1 VQQRPKT
8 LIDRLD
14 ALEAAHGGA
23 IAQSY
28 VASGNPDDEP
38 HELTFA
44 QFAGEVRRRSNALV
58 ALGVGSGDVVGFAA
72 PLSETSYPTMVAAM
86 ATATYAPVN
95 YFLEAEALVRILK
108 ASGAAV
114 LLIHRRFD
122 DGAELLDKL
131 RRVHAAL
138 PHLRLISFGSGPA
151 LAGAEDLEAVAA
163 GESYS
168 NWRGPARGQPATRI
182 VALLH
187 TGGTTGLPKLV
198 PHTEAMYDAMIDAC
212 GAGEGTAPG
221 ESVIAG
227 LPLFHTSGALQVGL
241 VPLFNATRILI
252 PSSHGF
258 RDPKVISNYWRFV
271 HRYGISIGAGVPTVL
286 AGVAAVEPE
295 RPVTSIKH
303 FIVGGAPIS
312 LTTLK
317 KIRDITGGAEVIE
330 GWGMTETC
338 GFSVINPQR
347 RVKTGSVGQP
357 FPGVEVEIRKFEAGD
372 ATGRICETDEIGE
385 LVARGNIV
393 IKRYFDDRPGAFT
406 ADGWLRTGDLGR
418 RDADGYLWITGRVK
432 DLIIRGGHN
441 IDPAIIEEPAYQHAA
456 VQLAAAVGKPDKYAG
471 ELPILYVQL
480 KPGMPATAKELEEF
494 LRDRIVE
501 RAAFPKAVI
510 VVPEIP
516 LSGPGKISK
525 LTLRRQ
531 AISAVFQEEI
541 ERLALPD
548 TAIEAAVV
556 EDRLAGEVVLLR
568 AIGAPLEAD
577 ALRKVAAA
585 LSGFSIAHRW
595 AEAEALAANDV

>member
-1 VQQRPKT
+1 MEQRVRT

-14 ALEAAHGGA
+14 ALQAAHGGA
-23 IAQSY
+23 IAQTY

-44 QFAGEVRRRSNALV
+44 QFAGEVRGRANALV
-58 ALGVGSGDVVGFAA
+58 ALGIGRGDVVGFAA
-72 PLSETSYPTMVAAM
+72 PLSETSYPTMVAVM

-108 ASGAAV
+108 ASGASV
-114 LLIHRRFD
+114 LLMHRRFD
-122 DGAELLDKL
+122 DGPELIDKL
-131 RRVHAAL
+131 KRVHAAL
-138 PHLRLISFGSGPA
+138 PHLRLLSFGADAPIDGSEDFEAMAAAEPRTHWRAPA
-151 LAGAEDLEAVAA
+151 HA
-163 GESYS
+163 
-168 NWRGPARGQPATRI
+168 NPATRI

-212 GAGEGTAPG
+212 GVGEGTAPG

-252 PSSHGF
+252 PSSRGY
-258 RDPKVISNYWRFV
+258 RDPKVIPNYWRFV
-271 HRYGISIGAGVPTVL
+271 DRYRISIGAGVPTVL
-286 AGVAAVEPE
+286 AGASAVEPD

-312 LTTLK
+312 STTLR
-317 KIRDITGGAEVIE
+317 KIREITGGAEVIE

-338 GFSVINPQR
+338 GFSVINPR
-347 RVKTGSVGQP
+347 GGVKTGSVGRP
-357 FPGVEVEIRKFEAGD
+357 FPGVEVEIRKFEASD
-372 ATGRICETDEIGE
+372 ATGRVCQTDEIGE

-393 IKRYFDDRPGAFT
+393 IRSYFDDRPGAFT

-441 IDPAIIEEPAYQHAA
+441 IDPAIIEEPAYQHTA
-456 VQLAAAVGKPDKYAG
+456 VQLAAAIGKPDKYAG

-480 KPGMPATAKELEEF
+480 KPGMRLSEQELEEF
-494 LRDRIVE
+494 LRERIVE

-510 VVPEIP
+510 ILPEIP

-525 LTLRRQ
+525 MTLRRQ
-531 AISAVFQEEI
+531 AIGAVFREEL
-541 ERLALPD
+541 ERLALPGP
-548 TAIEAAVV
+548 AIEAVV
-556 EDRLAGEVVLLR
+556 VDDRLAGEVVQLR
-568 AIGAPLEAD
+568 AMGAQLDAD
-577 ALRKVAAA
+577 DVRRVTAA
-585 LSGFSIAHRW
+585 LSGFTIPHRW
-595 AEAEALAANDV
+595 AEAEALASSDV

>member
-1 VQQRPKT
+1 VDPHLRT

-44 QFAGEVRRRSNALV
+44 RFVAEVRRRSNALV
-58 ALGVGSGDVVGFAA
+58 AIGVGPGTVVGFAA
-72 PLSETSYPTMVAAM
+72 PLSETSYPTMVAVM

-95 YFLEAEALVRILK
+95 YFLEAEALIRILK
-108 ASGAAV
+108 ASGATLFLV
-114 LLIHRRFD
+114 HQRFD
-122 DGAELLDKL
+122 DGPELLDKL

-138 PHLRLISFGSGPA
+138 PHLRLLSFGSGPT
-151 LAGAEDLEAVAA
+151 LEGAEDFEAMAA
-163 GESYS
+163 AESPAH
-168 NWRGPARGQPATRI
+168 WRAPTRGKPATRT

-252 PSSHGF
+252 PSSRGY
-258 RDPKVISNYWRFV
+258 RDPKVIPNYWRFV
-271 HRYGISIGAGVPTVL
+271 DRYRITIGAGVPTVL
-286 AGVAAVEPE
+286 AGASAIEPD

-312 LTTLK
+312 ITTLR
-317 KIRDITGGAEVIE
+317 KIREITGGAEVIE

-338 GFSVINPQR
+338 GFSVINPHGG
-347 RVKTGSVGQP
+347 VKTGSVGRP

-372 ATGRICETDEIGE
+372 AIGQVCQTDEIGE
-385 LVARGNIV
+385 VVARGNIV
-393 IKRYFDDRPGAFT
+393 IKSYFDDRPGAFT

-418 RDADGYLWITGRVK
+418 CDADGYLWITGRVK

-480 KPGMPATAKELEEF
+480 KPGMRVSEQELEEF
-494 LRDRIVE
+494 LRERIVE

-510 VVPEIP
+510 ILPEIP

-525 LTLRRQ
+525 MTLRRR
-531 AISAVFQEEI
+531 AISAVFREEL

-548 TAIEAAVV
+548 AKIEAVV
-556 EDRLAGEVVLLR
+556 VDDRLAGEVVLLR
-568 AIGAPLEAD
+568 ALAAQLDAD
-577 ALRKVAAA
+577 DLRRVTAA
-585 LSGFSIAHRW
+585 LSGFAIPHRW
-595 AEAEALAANDV
+595 AEAEAPASSDV

>member
-1 VQQRPKT
+1 VAPRVRS

-23 IAQSY
+23 VAQSY
-28 VASGNPDDEP
+28 VVSGNPDDEP

-44 QFAGEVRRRSNALV
+44 QFVGEVRRRANALAAFGV
-58 ALGVGSGDVVGFAA
+58 AAGDVVGFAA
-72 PLSETSYPTMVAAM
+72 PLSETSYPTMIAVM
-86 ATATYAPVN
+86 ATATYAPIN

-108 ASGAAV
+108 ASGARV
-114 LLIHRRFD
+114 LLMHRRFD
-122 DGAELLDKL
+122 DGPELLDKL
-131 RRVHAAL
+131 KRVHAAL
-138 PHLRLISFGSGPA
+138 PNLRLLSFGSDPPI
-151 LAGAEDLEAVAA
+151 AGAEDFEAMAATQPHARWPAVA
-163 GESYS
+163 
-168 NWRGPARGQPATRI
+168 PASPASRI

-212 GAGEGTAPG
+212 GVGEGTAPG
-221 ESVIAG
+221 ESIIAG

-252 PSSHGF
+252 PSSRGY
-258 RDPKVISNYWRFV
+258 RDPKVIPNYWRFV
-271 HRYGISIGAGVPTVL
+271 DRYRISIGAGVPTVL
-286 AGVAAVEPE
+286 AGASAVEPE

-312 LTTLK
+312 STTLK
-317 KIRDITGGAEVIE
+317 KIRDLTGGAEVIE

-338 GFSVINPQR
+338 GFSVINPHG
-347 RVKTGSVGQP
+347 RVKSGSVGRP

-372 ATGRICETDEIGE
+372 AAGRLCQTDEIGE

-393 IKRYFDDRPGAFT
+393 ISRYFDDRPGAFT
-406 ADGWLRTGDLGR
+406 TDGWLRTGDLGR

-480 KPGMPATAKELEEF
+480 KPGMRVSEQELEEF
-494 LRDRIVE
+494 LRERIVE

-510 VVPEIP
+510 IVPEIP

-525 LTLRRQ
+525 MTLRRQ
-531 AISAVFQEEI
+531 AISAVFHEELK
-541 ERLALPD
+541 RLVPPD
-548 TAIEAAVV
+548 AAIEAVVV
-556 EDRLAGEVVLLR
+556 EDRLTGEVVLLR
-568 AIGAPLEAD
+568 VAGAELEASD
-577 ALRKVAAA
+577 RHRVTAA
-585 LSGFSIAHRW
+585 LSGFSIPHRW
-595 AEAEALAANDV
+595 DEAEALASTDV